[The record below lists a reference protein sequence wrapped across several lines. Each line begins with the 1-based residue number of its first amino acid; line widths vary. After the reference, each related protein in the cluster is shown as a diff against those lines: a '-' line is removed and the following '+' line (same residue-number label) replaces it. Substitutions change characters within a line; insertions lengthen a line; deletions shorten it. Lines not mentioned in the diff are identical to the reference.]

1 MIIVDVHAHVFPSL
15 KNKSGYND
23 IHLNPQINQN
33 KIRGAWGRMK
43 TNTLDE
49 SHIPE
54 IGEDVNFTIDNYGKF
69 YWTKQGKECWMKR
82 FPAIMQNLEWSP
94 ELMIACMDEVGVD
107 KAILQSGYME
117 MNFEYSYFKEI
128 TEKWPERLIGT
139 ITIDYDIEKDRQYR
153 QREIDKVKKIATS
166 VGIKGVY
173 QAFPRG
179 QKIDD
184 IEFEP
189 LWKELSNYKLPHFFY
204 VGFQPKEQYL
214 QSLKQIEK
222 VLRKFPS
229 LIGIINHLGG
239 NIRPERAPEYTNGKE
254 LLKVLELPN
263 AYFEVGYVLAYE
275 NWIFWKENYKYPYPL
290 HTELIRMIYEEVGCE
305 RLLWGSDMPN
315 LYRTCTYQQC
325 FDLVRL
331 HFDFLNEE
339 EKNLLLGGNA
349 IKVFRL

>member
-15 KNKSGYND
+15 KNNSGYND
-23 IHLNPQINQN
+23 IRLNSQINQN

-49 SHIPE
+49 SYIPE
-54 IGEDVNFTIDNYGKF
+54 PGEDVNFTIDNYGKF
-69 YWTKQGKECWMKR
+69 HWTKHGKECWMKR

-128 TEKWPERLIGT
+128 TKKWPERLIGT
-139 ITIDYDIEKDRQYR
+139 ITIDYDIEKDREYR
-153 QREIDKVKKIATS
+153 QKQIDKLKRITTNA
-166 VGIKGVY
+166 GIKGLY

-184 IEFEP
+184 KKFEP
-189 LWKELSNYKLPHFFY
+189 LWKELSNKKIPHFFY
-204 VGFQPKEQYL
+204 VGFQPKEKYL
-214 QSLKQIEK
+214 NSLEQIEK
-222 VLRKFPS
+222 VLRRFPG
-229 LIGIINHLGG
+229 LTGIINHLGG
-239 NIRPERAPEYTNGKE
+239 NIRPNLDANYTNGKE
-254 LLKVLELPN
+254 LLKVLKLPN

-275 NWIFWKENYKYPYPL
+275 NWKFWKENYQYPYPL
-290 HTELIRMIYEEVGCE
+290 HTELIRMIYEEVGCKGF
-305 RLLWGSDMPN
+305 LWGSDMPN

-325 FDLVRL
+325 LDLVRL
-331 HFDFLNEE
+331 HFDFLDEE
-339 EKNLLLGGNA
+339 EKKSVLGENA
-349 IKVFRL
+349 LRAFGL

>member
-23 IHLNPQINQN
+23 IRLNSQINQN

-49 SHIPE
+49 SYIPE
-54 IGEDVNFTIDNYGKF
+54 PGEDVNFTIDNYGKF
-69 YWTKQGKECWMKR
+69 HWTKHGKKCWMKR

-117 MNFEYSYFKEI
+117 MNFEYSYFEEI

-139 ITIDYDIEKDRQYR
+139 ITIDYDIEKDREYR
-153 QREIDKVKKIATS
+153 QKQIDKLKRITTNA
-166 VGIKGVY
+166 GIKGLY

-184 IEFEP
+184 KKFEP
-189 LWKELSNYKLPHFFY
+189 LWKELSNKKIPHFFY
-204 VGFQPKEQYL
+204 VGFQPKEKYL
-214 QSLKQIEK
+214 NSLERIEK
-222 VLRKFPS
+222 VLRRFPG
-229 LIGIINHLGG
+229 LTGIINHLGG
-239 NIRPERAPEYTNGKE
+239 NIRPNLDANYTNGKE
-254 LLKVLELPN
+254 LLKVLKLPN

-275 NWIFWKENYKYPYPL
+275 NWKFWKENYQYPYPL
-290 HTELIRMIYEEVGCE
+290 HTELIRMIYEDVGCKGF
-305 RLLWGSDMPN
+305 LWGSDMPN

-325 FDLVRL
+325 LDLVRL
-331 HFDFLNEE
+331 HFDFLDEE
-339 EKNLLLGGNA
+339 ERKSVLGENA
-349 IKVFRL
+349 LRAFGL